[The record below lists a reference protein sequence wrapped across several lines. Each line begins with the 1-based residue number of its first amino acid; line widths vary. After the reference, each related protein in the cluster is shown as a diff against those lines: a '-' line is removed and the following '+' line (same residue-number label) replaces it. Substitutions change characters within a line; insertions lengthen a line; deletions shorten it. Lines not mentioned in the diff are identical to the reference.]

1 MRIAVI
7 GGGIS
12 GNLVARLLWDE
23 HDVHLFESQSYL
35 GGHSHTHDIELFGG
49 RYTVDTGF
57 MVFNHRTYPNF
68 TRLLELLQIPTRASD
83 MSFGVR
89 CERTGLEYQGSD
101 LNGLFAQRVNLV
113 RLRMYRMLAD
123 ILRFNRLATKA
134 VLTGE
139 LEEGQTVGQFLD
151 RHRLGVAFREDYLLP
166 CTGAIW
172 STRPAQMLDFPAK
185 FLLGFCHNHG
195 LLQLRDRP
203 IWRTIIGGSRQY
215 VAALT
220 APFREQIRLR
230 CAVRR
235 VTRKADGVELE
246 TATGQREAFD
256 QVIFATHAND
266 TLAMLADP
274 SPDERRILGAFPY
287 QENDAVLHTDVRLL
301 PRLQRAWASW
311 NYHKP
316 RDTSQA
322 VTVTYNLSRLQGH
335 ATPSPILLTL
345 NRADQIDPQ
354 KIISRF
360 TYTHPAYTVDSI
372 AAQRCQQQL
381 NGCRR
386 SYFCG
391 AYWGYGF
398 HEDGVNS
405 ALVVA
410 RCFGKSLDT
419 WRAASTKAASSTAVT
434 SR

>member
-12 GNLVARLLWDE
+12 GNLVARLLCDE

-35 GGHSHTHDIELFGG
+35 GGHSHTHDIEVLGG

-68 TRLLELLQIPTRASD
+68 TRLLELLEIPTRASD

-89 CERTGLEYQGSD
+89 CERTELEYQGSD
-101 LNGLFAQRVNLV
+101 LNGLFAQRRNLLRV
-113 RLRMYRMLAD
+113 RMYRMLVD
-123 ILRFNRLATKA
+123 ILRFNRLATRA
-134 VLTGE
+134 VLSGE
-139 LEEGQTVGQFLD
+139 LDEGQTVGQFLD
-151 RHRLGVAFREDYLLP
+151 RARLGEAFREDYLLP

-172 STRPAQMLDFPAK
+172 SMRPDRMLDFPAK

-195 LLQLRDRP
+195 LLQIGDRP
-203 IWRTIIGGSRQY
+203 IWRTIVGGSRRY

-220 APFREQIRLR
+220 EPLRKQIRLNCPIR
-230 CAVRR
+230 RVVRR
-235 VTRKADGVELE
+235 PDRVEVE
-246 TATGQREAFD
+246 TGSGERESFD
-256 QVIFATHAND
+256 QVVFATHAD
-266 TLAMLADP
+266 QTLAMLAEP
-274 SPDERRILGAFPY
+274 TAEERRVLGAFPY
-287 QENDAVLHTDVRLL
+287 QENDAVLHTDIRLL
-301 PRLQRAWASW
+301 PRRRRAWASW

-316 RDTSQA
+316 RDASQA
-322 VTVTYNLSRLQGH
+322 VTVTYDLSRLQGH
-335 ATPSPILLTL
+335 ATPTPILLTL
-345 NRADQIDPQ
+345 NQADQVDPSRV
-354 KIISRF
+354 ISRF
-360 TYTHPAYTVDSI
+360 PYTHPAYTLDSI

-381 NGCRR
+381 NGNRR

-405 ALVVA
+405 ALAVA

-419 WRAASTKAASSTAVT
+419 WRAASTRDALSTVAT
-434 SR
+434 IR